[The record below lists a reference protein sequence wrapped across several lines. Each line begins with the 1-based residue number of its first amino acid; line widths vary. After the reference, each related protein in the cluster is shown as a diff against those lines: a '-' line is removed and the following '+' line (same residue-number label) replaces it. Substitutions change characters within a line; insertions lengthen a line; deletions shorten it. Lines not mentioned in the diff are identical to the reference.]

1 MSDEAPLVLVRG
13 AGDFASG
20 IIHRLH
26 RAGFQVV
33 ATELARPL
41 AVRRRVAFS
50 EAVHEG
56 RATVE
61 GVTAVR
67 CGPGEIDGVLRA
79 GNVALLVDPDG
90 DILGKR
96 QFDIVVD
103 ARSAKRNLGT
113 RIDDAPIVVAIGPG
127 FHAGRDCHAVVE
139 TLLGAGIGRVI
150 LDGPAADDSGQ
161 PTPLEGGAC
170 AGAPTCVSACN
181 CSTEYVGSLVIRAP
195 KAGKFRLGRDIGS
208 ELKRGDIVGNVE
220 WVGGDPAEVTAGS
233 DGLLRGIMRDGTTV
247 HENEKLG
254 DIDPTMDRTHLARI
268 SEKARSIA
276 GGVLEAALLLRQ
288 KGPGHKM
295 EDGQ

>member
-150 LDGPAADDSGQ
+150 LDGPAADDSGGI
-161 PTPLEGGAC
+161 P
-170 AGAPTCVSACN
+170 V
-181 CSTEYVGSLVIRAP
+181 
-195 KAGKFRLGRDIGS
+195 
-208 ELKRGDIVGNVE
+208 LKNWIMGEFPDFVQVEFPGD
-220 WVGGDPAEVTAGS
+220 
-233 DGLLRGIMRDGTTV
+233 LRC
-247 HENEKLG
+247 K
-254 DIDPTMDRTHLARI
+254 DRSFAAF
-268 SEKARSIA
+268 EKALAAA
-276 GGVLEAALLLRQ
+276 GLPCACKKSAE
-288 KGPGHKM
+288 
-295 EDGQ
+295 